1 MQEFLNN
8 PVALGLLIFGLF
20 LTGGSVAMRW
30 RNHNKN
36 KKKSS
41 EGNFLSLDLR
51 DHSALEPIS
60 QAIEAGEPFS
70 ILVNGM
76 PCTVLALH
84 FGPKETMPERV
95 QAMADELGIK
105 PADVGYRA
113 LTEYMGQYGLKQVPP
128 GFEAKNLEDLFTA
141 HGLLKP

>member
-8 PVALGLLIFGLF
+8 PVVLGLLIFGLF
-20 LTGGSVAMRW
+20 LTSGSVAMRW
-30 RNHNKN
+30 RNHNR
-36 KKKSS
+36 KKKDSS
-41 EGNFLSLDLR
+41 EGNFLSLDHR
-51 DHSALEPIS
+51 DHRALEPIS
-60 QAIEAGEPFS
+60 QAIEAGVPFN
-70 ILVNGM
+70 ILVNGI

-105 PADVGYRA
+105 LADVGSRA
-113 LTEYMGQYGLKQVPP
+113 LYEYMGQYGLQQVPP